1 MENQWSLL
9 SFTFRWPHEAVL
21 VGFELIPPSE
31 DADYSSVRIHLLI
44 VSINYDFGHGEP
56 PY

>member
-21 VGFELIPPSE
+21 MGFELIPPSE